1 MKKEFKV
8 SIIGL
13 GYVGLP
19 LYVLC
24 NKKGINVSGFDIDNK
39 KILKLKKNISE
50 NPDVENQNLKKI
62 KNKKLFNIQNPK
74 EIKNSNIIIFCLPT
88 PLKNKT
94 QPDLSF
100 IKKAFDSVKNYL
112 SPNTILI
119 LESTVYP
126 GATREIFENYINKNF
141 KIHDNIDFAYSSERI
156 SPGQTDIKEYK
167 IKYEDITKVVSA
179 NKKKSLKKIGKFYK
193 ILFRKIYK
201 AESIEVAEMSK
212 LLENSYRSVN
222 IGLVNELKI
231 ICDEINIPINQVIK
245 AASTKPFGFTSF
257 DPGPGVGG
265 HCIPIDPLF
274 VSWITNKRK
283 YKSDIINTA
292 RKKNLLVTTWTINK
306 IRKICKEN
314 KIQNKKILLIGVA
327 YKENVN
333 DYRESPA
340 LKILTELKK
349 KYIIDFY
356 DPYIKKIKYLN
367 KNYKSINNLNS
378 LKAYDLTILT
388 TAHKNLPYEKILN
401 KSKIIVDTRGA
412 FKNTISSKIIYI

>member
-1 MKKEFKV
+1 MKKEFKI

-19 LYVLC
+19 LYLLC
-24 NKKGINVSGFDIDNK
+24 NRKGFDVSGFDIDNK
-39 KILKLKKNISE
+39 KILKLKKNISD
-50 NPDVENQNLKKI
+50 NLDVENQDLKKI

-94 QPDLSF
+94 EPDLSF
-100 IKKAFDSVKNYL
+100 IKNAFNSIKNYL

-141 KIHDNIDFAYSSERI
+141 KLHDNIDFAYSSERI
-156 SPGQTDIKEYK
+156 SPGQTDITEYK
-167 IKYEDITKVVSA
+167 IKYEDITKVISA

-193 ILFRKIYK
+193 ILFKKIYK

-231 ICDEINIPINQVIK
+231 ICDENNIPINQVIK

-257 DPGPGVGG
+257 EPGPGVGG

-274 VSWITNKRK
+274 VSWITNKQK

-306 IRKICKEN
+306 INKICKKN
-314 KIQNKKILLIGVA
+314 KIRNKKILLIGIA

-340 LKILTELKK
+340 LKILTELRK
-349 KYIIDFY
+349 KYIVDFY

-367 KNYKSINNLNS
+367 KNYKSIKNLNNLKN
-378 LKAYDLTILT
+378 YDLTILT
-388 TAHKNLPYEKILN
+388 TAHKHLPYKKILD

-412 FKNTISSKIIYI
+412 FKNTISSKIINL

>member
-24 NKKGINVSGFDIDNK
+24 NRKGINVSGFDIDNK

-50 NPDVENQNLKKI
+50 NSDVENQNLKKI

-126 GATREIFENYINKNF
+126 GATRDIFENYLNKNF
-141 KIHDNIDFAYSSERI
+141 KLHDNIDFAYSSERI

-167 IKYEDITKVVSA
+167 IIYEDITKVISA

-193 ILFRKIYK
+193 ILFRNIYK

-231 ICDEINIPINQVIK
+231 ICDESNIPINQVIK

-274 VSWITNKRK
+274 VSWITNKQK

-340 LKILTELKK
+340 LKILTELRK

-378 LKAYDLTILT
+378 LKEYDLTILT
-388 TAHKNLPYEKILN
+388 TAHKNLPYDKILN

-412 FKNTISSKIIYI
+412 FKNTISSKIIYL